1 MPQAKIYVRN
11 IRGNPINVHTVRLE
25 ENQIILAPRNQEIR
39 NLMTQKYLRGLRLVE
54 IQQLK
59 KGDYCLSP
67 RLEGIK
73 ASEIQKLQ
81 KGDYVESPKLA

>member
-39 NLMTQKYLRGLRLVE
+39 NLMTQKYL
-54 IQQLK
+54 
-59 KGDYCLSP
+59 
-67 RLEGIK
+67 EGVKI
-73 ASEIQKLQ
+73 SEIQKLQ